1 LRVIAKRAVVD
12 FAQQHPDAKS
22 ALEQWYKTV
31 SQAMWKSLVETRQVY
46 PSADLVGRRT
56 VFNIKGNSYRLIA
69 RVTYRTQ
76 RVFILHILTHADYDK
91 GDWKQ

>member
-1 LRVIAKRAVVD
+1 LRAIAKRAIVR
-12 FAQQHPDAKS
+12 FAQQHPGAKS
-22 ALEQWYKTV
+22 ALEQWYQTV

-46 PSADLVGRRT
+46 PSADPLGRRT

-69 RVTYRTQ
+69 RVNYRTQ
-76 RVFILHILTHADYDK
+76 RVFVLHILTRADYDK